1 MSTQPKAELEFG
13 FLLADVYRQLRRD
26 FEIRVQDLGLTL
38 TQWRAIARLERE
50 AGMSQA
56 RLAELLDVTPITLT
70 RLIDR
75 MEESG
80 WVERRPDP
88 KDRRAVCLHLTT
100 GVRPLLD
107 TMQARAKATQKA
119 AFAGITEK
127 EQKSMLQ
134 LLLKAKDNLV
144 AAECARKTASEDRP

>member
-1 MSTQPKAELEFG
+1 MLTEPKAELEFG

-26 FEIRVQDLGLTL
+26 FELRVHDLGLTL

-75 MEESG
+75 MEEAG
-80 WVERRPDP
+80 WVERRRDP
-88 KDRRAVCLHLTT
+88 KDRRAVCLHLTSE
-100 GVRPLLD
+100 VQPLLE

-119 AFAGITEK
+119 ALSGMTDK

-134 LLLKAKDNLV
+134 LLLKTKDNLV
-144 AAECARKTASEDRP
+144 AAECARKAASEDRS

>member
-1 MSTQPKAELEFG
+1 MPTQSKAELEFG

-26 FEIRVQDLGLTL
+26 FELRVQDLGLTL

-75 MEESG
+75 MEEAG
-80 WVERRPDP
+80 WVERRRDP
-88 KDRRAVCLHLTT
+88 KDRRAVCLHLASA
-100 GVRPLLD
+100 VQPLLD
-107 TMQARAKATQKA
+107 TMQACAKATQKA
-119 AFAGITEK
+119 AFTGITEK
-127 EQKSMLQ
+127 EQRYMLE
-134 LLLKAKDNLV
+134 LLLKTKDNLV
-144 AAECARKTASEDRP
+144 AAECTRKAASEGQS